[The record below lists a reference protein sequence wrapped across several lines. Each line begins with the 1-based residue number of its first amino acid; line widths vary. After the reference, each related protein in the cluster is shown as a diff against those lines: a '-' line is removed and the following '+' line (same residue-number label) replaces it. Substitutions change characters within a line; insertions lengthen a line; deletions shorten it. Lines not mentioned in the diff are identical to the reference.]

1 MLKYIFSHNIDSWML
16 RSKQVRK
23 IQTNLNLT
31 AHVPQP
37 KRRGMVQNSLRVGNR
52 YYTMTSIQMILF
64 MTSIHVMLDVT
75 LMIQLKLSALQGYES
90 DVEPP
95 FRKSRTVT

>member
-1 MLKYIFSHNIDSWML
+1 
-16 RSKQVRK
+16 
-23 IQTNLNLT
+23 
-31 AHVPQP
+31 
-37 KRRGMVQNSLRVGNR
+37 MVQNSLRVGNR

-64 MTSIHVMLDVT
+64 MTSINVMLDVT

-95 FRKSRTVT
+95 FRKSLTVT